1 MHENR
6 HKELQMEKCGSTK
19 YKRAVIKRREVMKD
33 ASWFIVLKHKHKGPC
48 SATHIIIILRLN
60 VSRHDTTREVSD
72 IDLKMWKS
80 KCCSYKYLKF
90 HFKILFFNV
99 KANETIDKKLHRVQN
114 LTSHTN
120 YQASRR
126 KRQKKIEKPKKRRSS
141 QGFFFNHRR
150 VLPNYIN
157 KIQKNSRP
165 IFGMTN
171 NVY

>member
-6 HKELQMEKCGSTK
+6 HKELQMEKCGSSK

-33 ASWFIVLKHKHKGPC
+33 ASC

-72 IDLKMWKS
+72 LDLKMWKS

-90 HFKILFFNV
+90 HFKILLFNV

-120 YQASRR
+120 YQATRR

-141 QGFFFNHRR
+141 QSFFFNHRR

>member
-72 IDLKMWKS
+72 IDLKM
-80 KCCSYKYLKF
+80 
-90 HFKILFFNV
+90 
-99 KANETIDKKLHRVQN
+99 
-114 LTSHTN
+114 
-120 YQASRR
+120 
-126 KRQKKIEKPKKRRSS
+126 
-141 QGFFFNHRR
+141 
-150 VLPNYIN
+150 
-157 KIQKNSRP
+157 
-165 IFGMTN
+165 
-171 NVY
+171 

>member
-6 HKELQMEKCGSTK
+6 HKELQMEKCGSSK

-33 ASWFIVLKHKHKGPC
+33 ASWFIVLNHKHKGPC

-99 KANETIDKKLHRVQN
+99 KANETIDKKLHRVQ
-114 LTSHTN
+114 
-120 YQASRR
+120 
-126 KRQKKIEKPKKRRSS
+126 KRRSS
-141 QGFFFNHRR
+141 QSFFFNHRR

-157 KIQKNSRP
+157 KVQKISRP